1 MALDVWRCKVGF
13 MQRGAF
19 MLVSRGGI
27 VLVGGVVLAG
37 GGCQNHT

>member
-1 MALDVWRCKVGF
+1 
-13 MQRGAF
+13 